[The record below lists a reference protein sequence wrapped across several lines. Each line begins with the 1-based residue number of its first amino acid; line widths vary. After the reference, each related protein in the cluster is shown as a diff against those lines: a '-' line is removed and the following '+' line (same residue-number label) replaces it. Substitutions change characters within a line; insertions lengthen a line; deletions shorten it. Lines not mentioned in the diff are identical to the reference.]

1 MEEIK
6 LKAKNDVPLKRVGNF
21 KVDFKRII
29 SSLSWDRKTTGPNKY
44 WENHMKYDDIDMTG
58 WIKRIGDAMCES
70 VGGLMWDLQYTPPGS
85 ITHPHADSCSL
96 FAKRMFEWEKVKE
109 GIIDVHTR
117 YVRYWVPLND
127 RGFGQ
132 WFEAEGVRTLCDWR
146 AGDIFISPSAY
157 RHTSATTGDQGRYLM
172 KIAAIRGSNTLAD
185 RDEFETYDLSH
196 IK

>member
-1 MEEIK
+1 M
-6 LKAKNDVPLKRVGNF
+6 KAKNDVPLKRVGNF

>member
-1 MEEIK
+1 M
-6 LKAKNDVPLKRVGNF
+6 KAKNDVPLKRVGNF
-21 KVDFKRII
+21 KVDFERII

>member
-1 MEEIK
+1 M
-6 LKAKNDVPLKRVGNF
+6 KAKNDVPLKRVGNF

-172 KIAAIRGSNTLAD
+172 KIAAIRGSNTLAG

>member
-1 MEEIK
+1 M
-6 LKAKNDVPLKRVGNF
+6 KAKNDVPLKRVGNF

-127 RGFGQ
+127 RAFGQ